1 MQKKP
6 GEERSYEQK
15 TKTLT
20 LGKGQRREKYMGK
33 EINDHLPLWTEF
45 KINELTQQ
53 LDQIINNP

>member
-1 MQKKP
+1 
-6 GEERSYEQK
+6 
-15 TKTLT
+15 LT